1 MIYKRKKVLKNTI
14 KNNLYLLKYVY
25 KYSFETV
32 IWRVINILLGIAVD
46 ATLNVMFLQAVVD
59 VMTSNAGINKIFN
72 YIIIMTILMI
82 GYGLVNALY
91 SQYIEPIGKQKIH
104 KGMHNLI
111 FDRVKNLDLEKFDDS
126 DFYNDFIWSL
136 KEVDNRTIKS
146 FVMLTE
152 FLKSIISSG
161 VFVIISIKFDW
172 KFLGFVIVPVII
184 RMAVSNY
191 KSRLNYEI
199 NVELNEINRKKDY
212 ARRTFYLKDYAKE
225 IRTYPIAKRLLY
237 MFNKCVDENITIIKK
252 FAKRF
257 VFVTNLETNTYWLFG
272 KVPITIYMCFLVLKY
287 KELSVGSF
295 VAMYS
300 AASKLMYSLASIFVI
315 IPSLRENGL
324 FAEKIIKLLKCKGNI
339 EEDNTGKVL
348 SEDITSLKI
357 KNVSFTYP
365 FSQEKI
371 LKDINITVNRGEKVA
386 IVGLNGAGKTTL
398 IKLLL
403 RFYDPDEG
411 SILINENNIKHYKI
425 KEYRKIFSAVFQD
438 FQLYAVSLRENIL
451 MRIADKDS
459 DNELKH
465 VIDDVGISEFR
476 NDLDRNVTK
485 EFDKDGLICSG
496 GQKQKLSIAR
506 AVFKKSDILILD
518 EASSSLDPISEDR
531 IQKLVANQKRSV
543 IFISHRLSSVKDV
556 DRIYFLENGQI
567 IETGS
572 HEQLMKKNG
581 KYAYM
586 YTLQAEKYELNLKEK
601 DL

>member
-59 VMTSNAGINKIFN
+59 VMTSDSGMNKIFK
-72 YIIIMTILMI
+72 YITIVTILMI

-126 DFYNDFIWSL
+126 DFYNDYIWSL